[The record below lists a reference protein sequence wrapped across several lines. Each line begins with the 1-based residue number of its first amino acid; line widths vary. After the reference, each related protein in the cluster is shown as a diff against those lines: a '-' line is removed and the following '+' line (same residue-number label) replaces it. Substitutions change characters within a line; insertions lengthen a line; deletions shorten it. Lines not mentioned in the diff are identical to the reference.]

1 MIYVSRPDGTVIGKF
16 TEAEFLAKASAGE
29 ISREDFYL
37 NEPEQVWRIAA
48 EYPGA
53 VFGKRVMPPP
63 LPAGTGKRSNKAWK
77 ITALVVGGFAALVV
91 LSTIE
96 ERTRVFSGVFNSLF
110 ALALGLIALAIVVC
124 WVAFPIIVLSKFNE
138 LLDME
143 RKSLDQQRE
152 NAKALQ
158 SILSGS
164 KHGV

>member
-1 MIYVSRPDGTVIGKF
+1 M
-16 TEAEFLAKASAGE
+16 
-29 ISREDFYL
+29 
-37 NEPEQVWRIAA
+37 
-48 EYPGA
+48 
-53 VFGKRVMPPP
+53 FGKRVIPPP

-96 ERTRVFSGVFNSLF
+96 ERTRLFSGVFNSLF
-110 ALALGLIALAIVVC
+110 ALALGLIVLAIVVC

-138 LLDME
+138 LLDVE